1 MNPELSPS
9 QKLDILLKLSKEFNL
24 KEVPN
29 DPAVYTMSCGNGYT
43 LFACVNRS
51 WYFQFE
57 DGITTETYDIESV
70 KVPLTNAKD
79 ARKLSKKYKDECEKA
94 VLELKGVN
102 SESSEPETVET
113 EVVNDLEE
121 KKKILEALE
130 NGEIHKPE
138 SKSAQ
143 KHTPKQEPIRN
154 ENSTPRVS
162 RAITIPSNV
171 SAKQVMELTQQ
182 DIINYI
188 CPDANPQEAMM
199 FLKLC
204 QARDIN
210 PFLKEAYLIKYKP
223 SEPASMVVA
232 RDYFTRKAD
241 EYPQYDGYEAG
252 IIIKKEDGSF
262 ERREGTF
269 MVPPEELVGG
279 WCKVYRKDRSNPHV
293 VEVTLKEYQQRKSDG
308 SLNRFW
314 NDKTGKPATMI
325 RKVAV
330 SQCHREAFPGKFS
343 GMYDSSEIAGGMEAL
358 EESIIEAVY
367 QEVEA

>member
-1 MNPELSPS
+1 MNLFE
-9 QKLDILLKLSKEFNL
+9 QVIKEMMGL
-24 KEVPN
+24 
-29 DPAVYTMSCGNGYT
+29 Y
-43 LFACVNRS
+43 
-51 WYFQFE
+51 
-57 DGITTETYDIESV
+57 
-70 KVPLTNAKD
+70 
-79 ARKLSKKYKDECEKA
+79 
-94 VLELKGVN
+94 
-102 SESSEPETVET
+102 
-113 EVVNDLEE
+113 NDLELE
-121 KKKILEALE
+121 ISGNAATKKITQSLDL
-130 NGEIHKPE
+130 ILYFDKKPE
-138 SKSAQ
+138 EWDVIDTTTREAKTVKEVTGAPKLIILEFVSSFKDFMKEAESKQNDPVENLRNGGFEIPKDAAETGQEVISDADKLAMLDDIMDGKATPANISNVRAPVKHQPMSKSA
-143 KHTPKQEPIRN
+143 PI
-154 ENSTPRVS
+154 V
-162 RAITIPSNV
+162 PSNI
-171 SAKQVMELTQQ
+171 STKQVMELTQQ
-182 DIINYI
+182 DVINYI
-188 CPDANPQEAMM
+188 CPEATPQEAMI

-223 SEPASMVVA
+223 SDPASMVVA

-269 MVPPEELVGG
+269 MVSPEELIGG
-279 WCKVYRKDRSNPHV
+279 WCKVYRKDRTKPHI
-293 VEVTLKEYQQRKSDG
+293 VEVSLKEYQQRKSDG

-358 EESIIEAVY
+358 EESIIEASY